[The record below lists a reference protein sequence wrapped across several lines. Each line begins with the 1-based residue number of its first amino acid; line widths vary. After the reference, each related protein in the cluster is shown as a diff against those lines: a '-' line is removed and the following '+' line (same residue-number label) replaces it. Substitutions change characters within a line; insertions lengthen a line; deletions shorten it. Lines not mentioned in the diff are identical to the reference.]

1 MVTDNDP
8 TNPAAPPNAV
18 EGTNVVPLTPPAAA
32 PGPAE
37 KVIGFVRKHPVM
49 TVAGGIALGVAIS
62 ALLPRKSGRKLL
74 GRAVDLA
81 EAAGAATMVFGR
93 ETSEKA
99 QDLGREAKHKAGD
112 LASRAEEVGDATA
125 ARLEKIGLA
134 AVAAATALGKATA
147 KRAGTI
153 GHAASDTSH
162 QIADKASDLRRRIR
176 H

>member
-8 TNPAAPPNAV
+8 TTPKASPGAV
-18 EGTNVVPLTPPAAA
+18 DGTNVVPLTPAAA
-32 PGPAE
+32 EPKASE
-37 KVIGFVRKHPVM
+37 KVIDFVRKHPVV
-49 TVAGGIALGVAIS
+49 TVAGGVAIGVALS
-62 ALLPRKSGRKLL
+62 ALLPRRSGRKLL
-74 GRAVDLA
+74 GRAINLA

-99 QDLGREAKHKAGD
+99 QDLGREARNKAGE
-112 LASRAEEVGDATA
+112 LATRAGDAGDATA

-147 KRAGTI
+147 KRAEKI
-153 GHAASDTSH
+153 GHAASDAGH
-162 QIADKASDLRRRIR
+162 QIADKASDLRQRVR

>member
-8 TNPAAPPNAV
+8 TTPAAPPSAADS
-18 EGTNVVPLTPPAAA
+18 TNVVPLTPAAA
-32 PGPAE
+32 EPKPSE

-49 TVAGGIALGVAIS
+49 TVAGGIAIGVAIS
-62 ALLPRKSGRKLL
+62 ALLPRKASRKLL

-99 QDLGREAKHKAGD
+99 QDLGREARNKAGE
-112 LASRAEEVGDATA
+112 LASRAGEAGDATT

-147 KRAGTI
+147 KRAERI
-153 GHAASDTSH
+153 GHAASDKGH
-162 QIADKASDLRRRIR
+162 QIADKASDLRQRIS